1 MKDSP
6 NSSLLRE
13 AACARLNNRMKLKEK
28 SKFAVE
34 STTETTKKTK
44 K

>member
-28 SKFAVE
+28 SKFAVDAP
-34 STTETTKKTK
+34 ETT
-44 K
+44 